1 MNKKFLVIGS
11 GLSALGSIKALNKN
25 NIFPD
30 VYDTSFEMEE
40 NIQEIKQ
47 RLKDSNQEN
56 WKESDLKNT
65 LLNFGKSKN
74 IFSVPKK
81 TLFGSSF
88 FYGNSQVKNDINFE
102 GILPPFSYALGGLAE
117 GWGAAFLPP
126 AKNDLNEWIYSHEDI
141 CKSFSEILE
150 NMHVTGERD
159 DLETVFPIMKDNC
172 HSLEYSNESVNLLR
186 ELQKFNK
193 NSNVLI
199 GKSRLLLN
207 PMEEKFEPYLD
218 NLTPSNG
225 KHSFFNT
232 QKIEMQRDWFWQ
244 VHDALY
250 KPSLDIKLL
259 AEEGKINL
267 YSGRRVIDVV
277 INPDKTLR
285 VNFINSSKKKLSS
298 SSYDKVFLA
307 AGCINS
313 SRIILNSK
321 KLFNKKLKVKT
332 RGGFIMPAISL
343 KRINPSFKIK
353 NTIPNLFI
361 EILNKFFP
369 NWIHIQVSLQNELF
383 ADRFNRIS
391 KKIPLKSFINFI
403 KERVFIIFVNL
414 NSDEAGY
421 YELHLDSDHNTLYGP
436 RLNTKYVKKH
446 IKPMKKAYL
455 TLQIFLIF
463 IKSKVFVSPISKSN
477 AGTYHVGG
485 SFPMRAKPVEW
496 NETNFLGE
504 LADMRNLH
512 LVDSSTFPT
521 LPSTTIGLLSKVMAF
536 CITKETLKENL

>member
-1 MNKKFLVIGS
+1 
-11 GLSALGSIKALNKN
+11 
-25 NIFPD
+25 
-30 VYDTSFEMEE
+30 
-40 NIQEIKQ
+40 
-47 RLKDSNQEN
+47 
-56 WKESDLKNT
+56 
-65 LLNFGKSKN
+65 
-74 IFSVPKK
+74 
-81 TLFGSSF
+81 
-88 FYGNSQVKNDINFE
+88 
-102 GILPPFSYALGGLAE
+102 
-117 GWGAAFLPP
+117 
-126 AKNDLNEWIYSHEDI
+126 
-141 CKSFSEILE
+141 
-150 NMHVTGERD
+150 
-159 DLETVFPIMKDNC
+159 
-172 HSLEYSNESVNLLR
+172 
-186 ELQKFNK
+186 
-193 NSNVLI
+193 
-199 GKSRLLLN
+199 
-207 PMEEKFEPYLD
+207 
-218 NLTPSNG
+218 
-225 KHSFFNT
+225 
-232 QKIEMQRDWFWQ
+232 
-244 VHDALY
+244 
-250 KPSLDIKLL
+250 
-259 AEEGKINL
+259 
-267 YSGRRVIDVV
+267 
-277 INPDKTLR
+277 
-285 VNFINSSKKKLSS
+285 
-298 SSYDKVFLA
+298 
-307 AGCINS
+307 
-313 SRIILNSK
+313 
-321 KLFNKKLKVKT
+321 
-332 RGGFIMPAISL
+332 MPAISL

-436 RLNTKYVKKH
+436 RLNTNYVKKH

-521 LPSTTIGLLSKVMAF
+521 LPSTTIGLLSKV
-536 CITKETLKENL
+536 IVELI